1 MLYGLTRD
9 LALRLMKAP
18 TRPPE
23 PPAGSH
29 DSIQVLR
36 ASPRYLTYR
45 LLGLAIVSTLLGV
58 GWAILLVAGLAA
70 DKTPPVVICTIAAP
84 VLLVVLF
91 FAYFATRIDYEMRYY
106 IVTDRS
112 MRVREGAV
120 VVKEQTIT
128 YANVQNLRVEQGPLL
143 RLFGIW
149 NLEVDTAGGGGA
161 TKKGESGGGHSI
173 RMAGIENAHEVR
185 DQVLAHLRR
194 LGGGSGLGDLDDAGD
209 ARGRGRG
216 LGVSAELVHVLGEL
230 RDTSAA
236 LRRAAEGRAST

>member
-1 MLYGLTRD
+1 MLYRLTRD

-29 DSIQVLR
+29 DSIQIHR

-45 LLGLAIVSTLLGV
+45 LLGLAIVFTFLWS
-58 GWAILLVAGLAA
+58 GWAILLLAGLAA
-70 DKTPPVVICTIAAP
+70 DKTTPIVLCTIAAP
-84 VLLVVLF
+84 VLLVLLF
-91 FAYFATRIDYEMRYY
+91 VGYFATRIDYEMRYY

-112 MRVREGAV
+112 MRVREGAI

-128 YANVQNLRVEQGPLL
+128 YANVQNLRVVQGPLL

-161 TKKGESGGGHSI
+161 AKKGETGGGHSI
-173 RMAGIENAHEVR
+173 QMAGIENAHEVR

-194 LGGGSGLGDLDDAGD
+194 LGGGSGLGDLDDVD
-209 ARGRGRG
+209 EARGRGP
-216 LGVSAELVHVLGEL
+216 VATAELLSVLGEL